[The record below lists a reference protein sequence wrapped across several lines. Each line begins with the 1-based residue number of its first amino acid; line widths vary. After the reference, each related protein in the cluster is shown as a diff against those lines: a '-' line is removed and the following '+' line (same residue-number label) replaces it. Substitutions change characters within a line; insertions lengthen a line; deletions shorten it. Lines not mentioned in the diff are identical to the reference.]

1 MSRKPLMLAAPMLV
15 GALAVGLTGCKPPPT
30 DSAVARVS
38 LVAPTKGA
46 PSEPIPSPDTT
57 GAVWARTGNALRLV
71 YGIPGKPVLLA
82 LECLTPGTPGAQLR
96 ITRHVPADEG
106 AAALLAL
113 IGNGWIGRFPVDA
126 TPVAGKSLW
135 QGDVPAN
142 AREWSALK
150 PEREASVTVPGAG
163 LVRLNPS
170 PLPMALI
177 EICRGAPPE
186 PPKLVTPELVYPDL
200 SRRP

>member
-1 MSRKPLMLAAPMLV
+1 MRRKPALLLAPMLLC
-15 GALAVGLTGCKPPPT
+15 GLAAGLAGCKPPPT

-82 LECLTPGTPGAQLR
+82 LECLSPAAPEAKLR

-126 TPVAGKSLW
+126 TPVAGKSFW

-177 EICRGAPPE
+177 TACRA
-186 PPKLVTPELVYPDL
+186 TPPDL
-200 SRRP
+200 RQRQPLAPGLRLP